1 MRDEDRAVI
10 RFEND
15 KQLKTFLEFGDMAL
29 KMFHVVPSGTAVKRA
44 KCLTKYT
51 SKAIWHSCKDLWD

>member
-1 MRDEDRAVI
+1 MRDEDRVVI
-10 RFEND
+10 RSEND

-29 KMFHVVPSGTAVKRA
+29 KMFHVIPSGTAVKRT

-51 SKAIWHSCKDLWD
+51 SKAI